1 MKTLAQ
7 TLENNAR
14 VKALKKIAQTKW
26 VGNTIHDNMDKCL
39 WAINFYSSNSGL
51 FNPTATRING
61 LTGWFM
67 INQDG
72 SIFCEA
78 RVIKED
84 EKQFK
89 IEYMTDEAWNDFE
102 NLYCKF
108 IEEI

>member
-26 VGNTIHDNMDKCL
+26 VGSTIHDNMDKCL
-39 WAINFYSSNSGL
+39 WAISFYSNNSGL
-51 FNPTATRING
+51 YNPIATRING

-89 IEYMTDEAWNDFE
+89 IEYMTNDAWNEFE
-102 NLYCKF
+102 NLICKF